1 MKQREIP
8 GLNNIIV
15 EIKTLQV
22 NQIQMDRVNE
32 QIIELKDNIE
42 KLHYMS

>member
-8 GLNNIIV
+8 GLKNIIV

-32 QIIELKDNIE
+32 QIIELKGNIE